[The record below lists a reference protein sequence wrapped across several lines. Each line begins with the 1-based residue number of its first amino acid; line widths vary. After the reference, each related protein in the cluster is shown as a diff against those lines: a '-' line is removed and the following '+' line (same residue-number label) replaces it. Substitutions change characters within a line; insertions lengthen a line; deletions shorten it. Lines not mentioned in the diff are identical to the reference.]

1 MPLIYHFIRT
11 EFSKEVYLYQGV
23 EQEMV
28 SLLMILKLSPLSLER
43 GKRKDVEIQL
53 KSNIQWSTY
62 LCVPP
67 VLTCI
72 DTDERMYV

>member
-11 EFSKEVYLYQGV
+11 EFSEEVYLYQGV

-28 SLLMILKLSPLSLER
+28 FLLMILKLSPLSLER
-43 GKRKDVEIQL
+43 GKRKDVEMQL
-53 KSNIQWSTY
+53 KSNIQWNTY

-67 VLTCI
+67 VVTCI
-72 DTDERMYV
+72 DT